1 MSLHKKAVELKIK
14 AANRKENTE
23 LLAQIATGERAHE
36 RFIEGNMA
44 YVIFKAG
51 KWLDENPEYE
61 YLKDDL
67 IGEGFL
73 VLAKIA
79 KRVAIMG
86 DIGDDS
92 NAQGLITM
100 SLGRAFDRMAGHE
113 RHILL
118 TPEIE
123 NHHTYETSDL
133 PDVLS
138 DILTCCEDSRER
150 RVVILRSRGLTDE
163 QIVPIL
169 GFPHKTAVWRCRQE
183 IEKRYQE
190 LQ

>member
-1 MSLHKKAVELKIK
+1 MSLHEKAVELKIK
-14 AANRKENTE
+14 PANREENTE

-44 YVIFKAG
+44 YVIFKVG
-51 KWLDENPEYE
+51 KWLDEHPEYE

-67 IGEGFL
+67 ISEGFL

-92 NAQGLITM
+92 NAQGLITI
-100 SLGRAFDRMAGHE
+100 SLGRAFDRMSGYE
-113 RHILL
+113 RHIPL

-123 NHHTYETSDL
+123 NHHTYETLNSS
-133 PDVLS
+133 DVLS

-150 RVVILRSRGLTDE
+150 RIVILRSRGLHDE
-163 QIVPIL
+163 QIAPLL
-169 GFPHKTAVWRCRQE
+169 GFSHKNAVWRIRQE